1 MYEDDAEGNK
11 RPSRSGDSIMT
22 SKQRPVRVTMNERG
36 RVTLPIEARRALRL
50 EPGADLEAEVIDGKL
65 VLTPAILV
73 PREDAWAYAPEHR
86 ALVEQARED
95 ARAGRVYHLGRADL
109 EQLIAGTDD
118 PE

>member
-1 MYEDDAEGNK
+1 MMA
-11 RPSRSGDSIMT
+11 
-22 SKQRPVRVTMNERG
+22 SKQRPTRVTMNEQG

-73 PREDAWAYAPEHR
+73 PREDAWAYTPEHR
-86 ALVEQARED
+86 ALVERARED
-95 ARAGRVYHLGRADL
+95 VREGRVYHLGRADL
-109 EQLIAGTDD
+109 AQLIAGADE